1 MYDRI
6 IRKYVSEKGR
16 EMSKVRIVSDSTCD
30 LSPELKEKYD
40 IKVIPLCIVMDDQSY
55 FDMVDV
61 TPEEIFNW
69 ADKNK
74 TTPKTAAA
82 GIEDAMNFLRPFK
95 EAGEDVIYIGISED
109 MSTTCNV
116 LRLAAAEL
124 EYDRVFVINS
134 MNLSTGIG
142 LQVLRA
148 ADMAAQG
155 KTAEEIA
162 EAISDARTLVRAS
175 FVVDNLTYL
184 ARGGRC
190 TSATALLAN
199 TLQLKPCIEVKMGK
213 MGVGQKYRGKY
224 SKAIIKYAKDLE
236 EKLLRADKTRVFVT
250 HTDMDQTI
258 VEDVKEYLKSL
269 NYFDEIIETVAGGV
283 ISSHCGRGTLGVLFY
298 DTQEE

>member
-1 MYDRI
+1 MA
-6 IRKYVSEKGR
+6 
-16 EMSKVRIVSDSTCD
+16 KVRIVSDSTCD
-30 LSPELKEKYD
+30 LSPELREKYD
-40 IKVIPLCIVMDDQSY
+40 IKVIPLCIVMDDESY

-61 TPEEIFNW
+61 TPLEIFEW

-82 GIEDAMNFLRPFK
+82 GIEEAINFLKPFQ

-116 LRLAAAEL
+116 LRLAASEL

-148 ADMAAQG
+148 ADMAAEG
-155 KTAEEIA
+155 KCAEDIV
-162 EAISDARTLVRAS
+162 EAISGARTLVRAS

-190 TSATALLAN
+190 TAATALLAN
-199 TLQLKPCIEVKMGK
+199 TLQLKPRIDVKMGK

-224 SKAIIKYAKDLE
+224 GKVILKYVKEME
-236 EKLLRADKTRVFVT
+236 EQLLRADKTRVFVT

-258 VEDVKEYLKSL
+258 VEEVKDYLKSL
-269 NYFDEIIETVAGGV
+269 NYFDEVYETVAGGV

-298 DTQEE
+298 DTKEE

>member
-1 MYDRI
+1 MA
-6 IRKYVSEKGR
+6 
-16 EMSKVRIVSDSTCD
+16 KVRIVSDSTCD
-30 LSPELKEKYD
+30 LSPELREKYD
-40 IKVIPLCIVMDDQSY
+40 IKVIPLCIVMDDESY

-61 TPEEIFNW
+61 TPLEIFEW

-82 GIEDAMNFLRPFK
+82 GIEEAINFLKPFQ

-116 LRLAAAEL
+116 LRLAASEL

-148 ADMAAQG
+148 ADMAAEG
-155 KTAEEIA
+155 KCAEDIV
-162 EAISDARTLVRAS
+162 EAISGARTLVRAS

-190 TSATALLAN
+190 KTATALLAN
-199 TLQLKPCIEVKMGK
+199 TLQLKPRIDVKMGK

-224 SKAIIKYAKDLE
+224 GKVILKYVKEME
-236 EKLLRADKTRVFVT
+236 EQLLRADKTRVFVT

-258 VEDVKEYLKSL
+258 VEEVKDYLKSL
-269 NYFDEIIETVAGGV
+269 NYFDEVYETVAGGV

-298 DTQEE
+298 DTKEE

>member
-1 MYDRI
+1 MA
-6 IRKYVSEKGR
+6 
-16 EMSKVRIVSDSTCD
+16 KVRIVSDSTCD

-40 IKVIPLCIVMDDQSY
+40 IKVIPLCIVMDDESY

-61 TPEEIFNW
+61 TPLEIFEW

-82 GIEDAMNFLRPFK
+82 GIEDAINFLKPFQ

-116 LRLAAAEL
+116 LRLAASEL

-148 ADMAAQG
+148 ADMVAEG
-155 KTAEEIA
+155 KSAEDIV
-162 EAISDARTLVRAS
+162 EAISGARTLVRAS

-190 TSATALLAN
+190 TAATALLAN
-199 TLQLKPCIEVKMGK
+199 TLQLKPRIDVKMGK

-224 SKAIIKYAKDLE
+224 GKVILKYVKEME
-236 EKLLRADKTRVFVT
+236 EQLLRADKTRVFVT
-250 HTDMDQTI
+250 HTDMDQAI
-258 VEDVKEYLKSL
+258 VEEVKDYLKSL
-269 NYFDEIIETVAGGV
+269 NYFDEVYETVAGGV

-298 DTQEE
+298 DTKEE

>member
-1 MYDRI
+1 MQT
-6 IRKYVSEKGR
+6 
-16 EMSKVRIVSDSTCD
+16 MAKVRIVSDSTCD

-40 IKVIPLCIVMDDQSY
+40 IKVIPLCIVMDDKSY

-61 TPEEIFNW
+61 TPLEIFDW
-69 ADKNK
+69 ADANK

-82 GIEDAMNFLRPFK
+82 GIEDAINFLKPFQ

-116 LRLAAAEL
+116 LRLAASEL
-124 EYDRVFVINS
+124 EYDRVFIINS

-148 ADMAAQG
+148 ADMAAEG
-155 KTAEEIA
+155 KSAEDIV
-162 EAISDARTLVRAS
+162 EAISAARTLVRAS

-190 TSATALLAN
+190 TAVTALLAN
-199 TLQLKPCIEVKMGK
+199 TLQLKPRIDVKMGK

-224 SKAIIKYAKDLE
+224 NKVILKYVKEME

-250 HTDMDQTI
+250 HTDMDQAI
-258 VEDVKEYLKSL
+258 VEEVKDYLKSL
-269 NYFDEIIETVAGGV
+269 NYFDEVIETVAGGV

-298 DTQEE
+298 DTKEE

>member
-1 MYDRI
+1 MA
-6 IRKYVSEKGR
+6 
-16 EMSKVRIVSDSTCD
+16 KVRIVSDSTCD

-40 IKVIPLCIVMDDQSY
+40 IKVIPLCIVMDDESY

-61 TPEEIFNW
+61 TPLEIFEW

-82 GIEDAMNFLRPFK
+82 GIEDAINFLKPFQ

-116 LRLAAAEL
+116 LRLAASEL
-124 EYDRVFVINS
+124 EYDRVFVIDS

-148 ADMAAQG
+148 ADMAAEG
-155 KTAEEIA
+155 KSAEDIV
-162 EAISDARTLVRAS
+162 EAISGARTLVRAS

-190 TSATALLAN
+190 TAATALLAN
-199 TLQLKPCIEVKMGK
+199 TLQLKPRIDVKMGK

-224 SKAIIKYAKDLE
+224 GKVILKYVKEMEAQ
-236 EKLLRADKTRVFVT
+236 LLRADKTRVFVT
-250 HTDMDQTI
+250 HTDMDQAI
-258 VEDVKEYLKSL
+258 VEEVKDYLKSL
-269 NYFDEIIETVAGGV
+269 NYFDEVYETVAGGV

-298 DTQEE
+298 DTQED